1 MGLTHKS
8 IVERVVEELE
18 GQILNGELEPGQRI
32 TEEGLSSK
40 WKVSRSSLREAFRI
54 LESQGFVIH
63 EPRRGVRVSVITP
76 RTVREVYQVR
86 AALEGLTL
94 QLAVQENPP
103 KIVDKLKSLHERM
116 KSNVCKGDLA
126 AYHKLNQQFH
136 ETFICASKNEYLIQ
150 TLTPINKLAKRFRAE
165 VFISSRGVKKSLV
178 NHAKI
183 VEAFENGNPE
193 AAGEMRKQTV
203 LEFGK
208 MLETLLE
215 EKTKRRKLAS

>member
-150 TLTPINKLAKRFRAE
+150 TLTP
-165 VFISSRGVKKSLV
+165 
-178 NHAKI
+178 
-183 VEAFENGNPE
+183 
-193 AAGEMRKQTV
+193 
-203 LEFGK
+203 
-208 MLETLLE
+208 
-215 EKTKRRKLAS
+215 